1 MSFSCVGRRG
11 AAAAMLLAFLLVEDV
26 IADPPK
32 PAGESVSKIET
43 SAIDRAPTAEPSA
56 PPPLAAEKAVPAAA
70 ASDRSGFEMFLD
82 RLMRAESG
90 GRDTAANPRSTA
102 LGPYQFIKSTFL
114 DLARRHFGVEVQ
126 ELSEDEILR
135 LRTDRTFAR
144 RCAETY
150 SRENFAF
157 LAEQGLQPTFGHL
170 RLAFL
175 VGPYAAARV
184 LQAAPATPVAEVLG
198 SAVVRANP
206 FMARMSTSNLIAK
219 TARDVG
225 ESASEVDVP
234 AQVRVAVAQPAPVA
248 SPRPVSR
255 ALRVRHA
262 CNPKLASCRKF
273 AEMQARVAKLGRQV
287 AKVKQ
292 LSRRM
297 ARVAPSH
304 ASRAL
309 TANRRTTADTKR
321 RGAGA

>member
-1 MSFSCVGRRG
+1 
-11 AAAAMLLAFLLVEDV
+11 MLLASLLVEDV

-32 PAGESVSKIET
+32 PAGDTTSNIET
-43 SAIDRAPTAEPSA
+43 SAIDRSGAVDKPTPPSLAPAVEPKLSAAPAVDRTAF
-56 PPPLAAEKAVPAAA
+56 
-70 ASDRSGFEMFLD
+70 DNFLD
-82 RLMRAESG
+82 RLMHAESG

-135 LRTDRTFAR
+135 LRTDRSFAR

-150 SRENFAF
+150 SRENLAF
-157 LAEQGLQPTFGHL
+157 LAEQGLAPTFGHL

-175 VGPYAAARV
+175 VGPFAAARV
-184 LQAAPATPVAEVLG
+184 LHAAPATPVADVLG
-198 SAVVRANP
+198 PAVVRANP
-206 FMARMSTSNLIAK
+206 FMARMSTSNLIAR

-225 ESASEVDVP
+225 ETANEVDVAP
-234 AQVRVAVAQPAPVA
+234 HVRVAAAQPAPVVA
-248 SPRPVSR
+248 PRPVSR
-255 ALRVRHA
+255 ALSARHA

-273 AEMQARVAKLGRQV
+273 AEMQARVAKLGRHV

-292 LSRRM
+292 LSRRV
-297 ARVAPSH
+297 AKVAPSH
-304 ASRAL
+304 SSRTAAS
-309 TANRRTTADTKR
+309 RRTTAETRR

>member
-1 MSFSCVGRRG
+1 
-11 AAAAMLLAFLLVEDV
+11 MLLACLLVEDV

-32 PAGESVSKIET
+32 PAGDTSNIET
-43 SAIDRAPTAEPSA
+43 SAIDRSAAVDKPS
-56 PPPLAAEKAVPAAA
+56 PPSLASAAEQKASPAAGA
-70 ASDRSGFEMFLD
+70 DRPAFDSFLD

-102 LGPYQFIKSTFL
+102 LGPFQFIKSTFL

-135 LRTDRTFAR
+135 LRTDRNFAR

-150 SRENFAF
+150 SRENLAF

-175 VGPYAAARV
+175 VGPFAAARV
-184 LQAAPATPVAEVLG
+184 LQAAPATPVGEVLG

-206 FMARMSTSNLIAK
+206 FMARMSTSNLIAR
-219 TARDVG
+219 TAREVG
-225 ESASEVDVP
+225 ETVSEVDLAP
-234 AQVRVAVAQPAPVA
+234 HLRVAAAQPTPVAQ
-248 SPRPVSR
+248 PRPVSR
-255 ALRVRHA
+255 ALSARHA

-273 AEMQARVAKLGRQV
+273 ADMQVRVAKLGRHVVKVNNIGRRV
-287 AKVKQ
+287 AK
-292 LSRRM
+292 
-297 ARVAPSH
+297 VAPSH
-304 ASRAL
+304 ASRSL
-309 TANRRTTADTKR
+309 GVSRRNTVDTRR